1 MSIANDWAL
10 TSDPLQW
17 ILQRRRCQQSRA
29 SWRPVCFVRST
40 REVLERC
47 MREKGVPAEDARR
60 LLEGLPATFDSWI
73 QRVFRRQGLP
83 P

>member
-17 ILQRRRCQQSRA
+17 ILQRRRRQQNGRC
-29 SWRPVCFVRST
+29 WRPVCFVRST

-73 QRVFRRQGLP
+73 QRFFRRQGLP